1 MIANHTSMAQLFG
14 RTVKQFDVMYKKK
27 AYIAEYRKEPMFQHD
42 LSEFDS
48 AHEVAMDLIAEY
60 KAAEK
65 MDYVTWG
72 SPEGG
77 GGRASD
83 V

>member
-14 RTVKQFDVMYKKK
+14 RTLSQYEKLKKK
-27 AYIAEYRKEPMFQHD
+27 GAFIEQYRREANFEIE
-42 LSEFDS
+42 EFDS
-48 AHEVAMDLIAEY
+48 SKEVVVDLIDEY

-72 SPEGG
+72 GSKAATT
-77 GGRASD
+77 ASG
-83 V
+83 